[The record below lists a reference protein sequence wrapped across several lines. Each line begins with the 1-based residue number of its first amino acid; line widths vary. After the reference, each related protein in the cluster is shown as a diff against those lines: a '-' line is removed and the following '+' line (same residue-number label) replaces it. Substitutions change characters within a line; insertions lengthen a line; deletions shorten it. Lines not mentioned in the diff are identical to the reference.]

1 MVSTLSVLLW
11 KKRIKYL
18 RLLLFNHHGQTWR
31 HGKVPQPSEDLWKTN
46 LGSQCQLF
54 SKCTFVKKF
63 VPVHSGVSNFEK
75 KLKPLIKTLKKN
87 LAWSRTPLGGW
98 VMRGDCMNR
107 YAQLFGGI
115 KRSRHQNV
123 LVIRESS
130 GGGHGKNGK
139 KDLLHHLFPPHW
151 WGWTN
156 KQWRLDITEDGP
168 VCVCLVLR
176 TGNVWIITFIIY
188 IYFSPFS
195 GDLAFDKCLL
205 KID

>member
-1 MVSTLSVLLW
+1 MVSTLKILLW
-11 KKRIKYL
+11 KKGIKYL
-18 RLLLFNHHGQTWR
+18 RLLLFDHHGQTWR
-31 HGKVPQPSEDLWKTN
+31 HGKVLQPSEDLWKTN

-54 SKCTFVKKF
+54 SKCTLVKKF
-63 VPVHSGVSNFEK
+63 VPVHCGVRNFEN
-75 KLKPLIKTLKKN
+75 KLKLLIKTLKKKSC
-87 LAWSRTPLGGW
+87 LKKDPAGW
-98 VMRGDCMNR
+98 VSYEGGLHEW

-139 KDLLHHLFPPHW
+139 KGLLQHLFPRQW

-156 KQWRLDITEDGP
+156 KQWCLDITGEGP
-168 VCVCLVLR
+168 MCVCLVLR